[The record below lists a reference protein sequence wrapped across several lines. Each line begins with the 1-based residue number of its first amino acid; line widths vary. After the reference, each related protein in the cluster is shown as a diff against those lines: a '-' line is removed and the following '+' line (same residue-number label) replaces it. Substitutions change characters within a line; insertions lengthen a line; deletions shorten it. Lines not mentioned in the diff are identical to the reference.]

1 MSEEKKE
8 QETGKL
14 LADIKQELRDIKSIQ
29 QAMGRNF
36 NAVVVMIIFGV
47 LIALVNMFLGDYIG
61 REINRLLEQ
70 TEVGQQAVEQVE
82 KTFGGQ

>member
-1 MSEEKKE
+1 MSEEKKAE
-8 QETGKL
+8 ETGKL
-14 LADIKQELRDIKSIQ
+14 LADIKQELRDIKFIQ